1 MIKKLS
7 SLLIISL
14 LASCSIKYNPEA
26 IPIAREL
33 IFGAQDIKID
43 SNYLANEKASFA
55 KIKFGRSYIIIPALT
70 SVDDEDI
77 AKWET
82 VSDEVIYTQDG
93 KILSIAGFD
102 YDVFVTGFK
111 SIKFNKDNSIK
122 RAFNISLNNPS
133 GFFTQNSEFIYQ
145 DQVEFLHLEDKKVN
159 ANLFYEYVRTNGY
172 KWAFVNKYWVDPSSG
187 LVLKTTQKIHPRLPS
202 LTIHYYYKFSRG

>member
-7 SLLIISL
+7 SLLIIPF

-43 SNYLANEKASFA
+43 SNYFANEKASFA
-55 KIKFGRSYIIIPALT
+55 KIQFGRSYIIIPALT
-70 SVDDEDI
+70 SVGDEDI

-82 VSDEVIYTQDG
+82 VSDEAIYTQNG

-102 YDVFVTGFK
+102 HDVFVTGFK
-111 SIKFNKDNSIK
+111 SLKFNKDNPIK
-122 RAFNISLNNPS
+122 RAFNISLN
-133 GFFTQNSEFIYQ
+133 SEYEGGEIKFI
-145 DQVEFLHLEDKKVN
+145 KKKKKIKN
-159 ANLFYEYVRTNGY
+159 KKGY
-172 KWAFVNKYWVDPSSG
+172 ALIHPGRITHYHEGLPVTMGNKYICVSFVN
-187 LVLKTTQKIHPRLPS
+187 
-202 LTIHYYYKFSRG
+202 

>member
-1 MIKKLS
+1 MIKQLLS
-7 SLLIISL
+7 LFIISF
-14 LASCSIKYNPEA
+14 LASCSIKYNPEV

-43 SNYLANEKASFA
+43 SNYFANEKASFA
-55 KIKFGRSYIIIPALT
+55 KIQFGRNYIIIPALT
-70 SVDDEDI
+70 SVGDKDI

-93 KILSIAGFD
+93 KILSVTGFEH
-102 YDVFVTGFK
+102 DVFVSGFK
-111 SIKFNKDNSIK
+111 SLKFNKDNPTK
-122 RAFNISLNNPS
+122 RSFNIALNNPS

-145 DQVEFLHLEDKKVN
+145 YQDEFYHLEDKKVN

-172 KWAFVNKYWVDPSSG
+172 KWTFMNKYWVDPSSG

-202 LTIHYYYKFSRG
+202 ITIHYYYKFSQT